1 MAGLSNALIAVSI
14 MLEADSWL
22 GRLNDGKNFDE
33 MNFAT
38 K

>member
-1 MAGLSNALIAVSI
+1 

-22 GRLNDGKNFDE
+22 GRLNDGINYDE